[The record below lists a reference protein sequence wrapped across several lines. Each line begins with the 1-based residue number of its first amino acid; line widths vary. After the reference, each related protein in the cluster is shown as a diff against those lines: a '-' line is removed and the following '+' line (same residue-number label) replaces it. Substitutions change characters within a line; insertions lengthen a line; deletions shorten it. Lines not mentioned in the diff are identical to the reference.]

1 MSNVNTEG
9 HIATKTSNKMLCPIC
24 CDEIDNAK
32 KIVQCHFCSY
42 ETCSDCAQQYL
53 LGTIEIDAHCMNCR
67 KGWTRDV
74 LLDKFP
80 KKFVTNDFKKHRE
93 NVLFDRE
100 KALLPATQVAAE
112 TRMKERK
119 MMLAVDEFKK
129 QKMDYE
135 ENFYRKNPAIKDHKA
150 KLDSIRKE
158 IIPFLPKYSF
168 YTSDPLVFITQHSGA
183 NRCEYPC
190 LGHIDSGRCRLC
202 MSDVCDKCGVK
213 YRFRAAAPPHVC
225 LDENLEKEKKKQEIF
240 KNYRQLV
247 KDGDNIR
254 YTFKTDQ
261 LRYELRN
268 FDYEIRRKE
277 REIRNDIRIER
288 VITNDLQGRDGGLNG
303 AGPSSQELTEKR
315 SFVRACPVDGCRGFL
330 STAWKCGMCNTF
342 ACSQCH
348 EVKGEKR
355 DAPHTCKPENIE
367 TAKLL
372 AKDTKPCPSCGV
384 GIFKID
390 GCDQMWCIECHTA
403 FSWKTG
409 QIAKG
414 NIHNPH
420 YYEYMRKQGGQRREI
435 RDLPCGGLPDFSTIC
450 SNIRK
455 KVAPSAQSDIINNIS
470 LHFRTAGEVIDL
482 RAWYRDRNLE
492 DTREIR
498 IKYLIKDYDD
508 TAFKKMLQMKSKAK
522 DKIHNIDQVLDMYVM
537 ACTTLLQSALHMTNE
552 GDFCTLIVELNELR
566 NYTNES
572 LKHVGEIYDCKV
584 PIIRDN
590 GTLHK
595 VGDRKAS

>member
-1 MSNVNTEG
+1 MSNVKPEG
-9 HIATKTSNKMLCPIC
+9 AHIFDTLIATKPRNIMMCPIC
-24 CDEIDNAK
+24 CDEIENAN

-42 ETCSDCAQQYL
+42 ETCRECAQQYL
-53 LGTIEIDAHCMNCR
+53 LGTIEGNAHCMNCR
-67 KGWTRDV
+67 KGWTREV
-74 LLDKFP
+74 LLDKFS

-100 KALLPATQVAAE
+100 KALLPATQGAAE
-112 TRMKERK
+112 IRMKERR
-119 MMLAVDEFKK
+119 MMTAVDNLRK
-129 QKMDYE
+129 QKAEYE
-135 ENFYRKNPAIKDHKA
+135 ENFYKENEDISDYKA
-150 KLDSIRKE
+150 KLNSIKQE
-158 IIPFLPKYSF
+158 VIPLVPSYPF
-168 YTSDPLVFITQHSGA
+168 YTSDPMVFIREHY
-183 NRCEYPC
+183 RMRKCEFPC
-190 LGHIDSGRCRLC
+190 LGRIEEGRCKQC

-225 LDENLEKEKKKQEIF
+225 LEENLIKEKKKQELF
-240 KNYRQLV
+240 QMYRQLQ
-247 KDGDNIR
+247 KDGSQILYESRMEKLNR
-254 YTFKTDQ
+254 
-261 LRYELRN
+261 ELRN
-268 FDYEIRRKE
+268 FDYLIRLKD
-277 REIRNDIRIER
+277 REIKHQIRVDER
-288 VITNDLQGRDGGLNG
+288 VLNG
-303 AGPSSQELTEKR
+303 AGPSSQESSERRT
-315 SFVRACPVDGCRGFL
+315 FVRACPVDGCRGFL

-372 AKDTKPCPSCGV
+372 AKDTKACPSCGI

-409 QIAKG
+409 EIAKG

-435 RDLPCGGLPDFSTIC
+435 RDLPCGGLPDFSAVC

-455 KVAPSAQSDIINNIS
+455 KVVHAAQTDIINNLS

-482 RAWYRDRNLE
+482 RAWYRNRNIE

-498 IKYLIKDYDD
+498 IKYLVKDYDD
-508 TAFKKMLQMKSKAK
+508 GTFKKMLQMKSKAK
-522 DKIHNIDQVLDMYVM
+522 EKIDNIDQVLDMYVM
-537 ACTTLLQSALHMTNE
+537 ACTTLLQGSLDMTTE
-552 GDFCTLIVELNELR
+552 GQYCTLIDELSELR

-572 LKHVGEIYDCKV
+572 LKRVGEIYDCKV
-584 PIIRDN
+584 PIIKDN
-590 GTLHK
+590 GNLHK
-595 VGDRKAS
+595 VGDRKTS